1 MKYSRALIYL
11 LLTILSNSTSL
22 LAQTCSGSLGDPV
35 VNITFGAGPA
45 SATALPSSVTSY
57 SYTSDS
63 CPVDGLYNIGS
74 ENVGCFFNTWHS
86 LDQDHT
92 PADVNGNMMIINA
105 SFTAGDFYKQKVSG
119 LCAGTTYEFAAW
131 VLNILRAGSCDS
143 EGIDPNITFT
153 IETVGGA
160 ILKTFNTGD
169 IAESGSPEWKQYGF
183 YFTSAADEVV
193 IRMTNNS
200 VGGCGNDLALDDIT
214 FRACGPVLR
223 AAGDPAS
230 FSEPFCEGGSAN
242 IVLNGEPPVGYVNP
256 SYQWQINSNDN
267 EGWQDVVGATALSYT
282 VNIPTINAEGYQ
294 FRLAAA
300 EGSNINSLNCRV
312 VSNVIPVEVSKN
324 PTANAGLN
332 VTIDEGQTVEL
343 NGKVEGKDL
352 SYFWTPAYY
361 LDDPN
366 SLNPVAGP
374 TEDIDYILTVMS
386 GDGCNRVAQDTVSVR
401 VLKKLVVPNAFTP
414 NGDLVNDNWRI
425 AALNTYPEA
434 NITVFNRY
442 GNAVYKSVGYDQEWD
457 GTFNGQALPV
467 GVYYYIIDL
476 KTGRPA
482 LKGSISIIR

>member
-1 MKYSRALIYL
+1 
-11 LLTILSNSTSL
+11 
-22 LAQTCSGSLGDPV
+22 
-35 VNITFGAGPA
+35 
-45 SATALPSSVTSY
+45 
-57 SYTSDS
+57 
-63 CPVDGLYNIGS
+63 
-74 ENVGCFFNTWHS
+74 
-86 LDQDHT
+86 
-92 PADVNGNMMIINA
+92 
-105 SFTAGDFYKQKVSG
+105 
-119 LCAGTTYEFAAW
+119 
-131 VLNILRAGSCDS
+131 
-143 EGIDPNITFT
+143 
-153 IETVGGA
+153 
-160 ILKTFNTGD
+160 
-169 IAESGSPEWKQYGF
+169 
-183 YFTSAADEVV
+183 
-193 IRMTNNS
+193 
-200 VGGCGNDLALDDIT
+200 
-214 FRACGPVLR
+214 
-223 AAGDPAS
+223 
-230 FSEPFCEGGSAN
+230 
-242 IVLNGEPPVGYVNP
+242 
-256 SYQWQINSNDN
+256 
-267 EGWQDVVGATALSYT
+267 
-282 VNIPTINAEGYQ
+282 
-294 FRLAAA
+294 
-300 EGSNINSLNCRV
+300 
-312 VSNVIPVEVSKN
+312 VSKN